1 MRTNVS
7 TMAFCMLMTLGA
19 APALASEPNIRDPGG
34 IIDTECTG
42 VNAWGEADHQITP
55 THNMGT
61 DGQSGLVVNVPRKEG
76 AYIQFAGTQQND
88 AGQTIKW
95 FYRVTGKVMDINCRA
110 PIDECPDG
118 PEAEV
123 ALRYHQEIMDKA
135 ESDQLNTVT
144 PPPPC

>member
-1 MRTNVS
+1 MRTYALP
-7 TMAFCMLMTLGA
+7 TALCMLMIAVAG
-19 APALASEPNIRDPGG
+19 PALAHKPYVDP
-34 IIDTECTG
+34 IIDAGCTG
-42 VNAWGEADHQITP
+42 VNAWGEADHDVNP

-61 DGQSGLVVNVPRKEG
+61 DGNSGLLVNQADKEG

-95 FYRVTGKVMDINCRA
+95 FYRVTGKVVQINCRA
-110 PIDECPDG
+110 PIAECPDG

-123 ALRYHQEIMDKA
+123 ALRYHDEIMDKA
-135 ESDQLNTVT
+135 ETDQLNMVS